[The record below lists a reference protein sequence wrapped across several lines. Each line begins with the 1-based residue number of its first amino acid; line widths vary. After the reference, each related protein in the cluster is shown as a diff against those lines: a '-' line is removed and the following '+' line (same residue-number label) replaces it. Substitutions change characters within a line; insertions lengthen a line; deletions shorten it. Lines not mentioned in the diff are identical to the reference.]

1 MATYSPGES
10 GGSVAVGAGR
20 GKGAEWWS
28 SSTEDGAPAPPSGKH
43 TTAVI
48 ALAGSLLPYAFL
60 LAFFRGGGDQDAAI
74 HAIFALFPTPDR
86 VLSIWARPLFA
97 APYIIPA
104 QLGGYLAMRITT
116 IVICAVAAWLTYL
129 VARRV
134 GLRWAW
140 LSIPL
145 VLLQPALLSVGT
157 DAMTEPIFVLVF
169 AGGLLALSY
178 QRTLT
183 AAAILSFLPLARPE
197 GPFILLVLAA
207 TWLPVVRRDRRYVA
221 AILLLGLG
229 MVAWLLACLV
239 TTGNI
244 GYLTSI
250 PWPAHTV
257 QVPTMFTR
265 QQVLH
270 YMTRWPHIIGLGLFP
285 LWLLGLLPSWRRP
298 LLRTCVIM
306 TLVLLAVHTLLY
318 SAATMGSLGLDRY
331 LATLAPAVALVGTAG
346 AGVLAARITG
356 RWTGMVFALLLML
369 ETVHALIAFDSNWL
383 DHMPAAT
390 LAAVREA
397 QSRVPDVSDRPLVS
411 ADQYGY
417 VYLEN
422 GWGRDRLPPTA
433 HDVTAA
439 TIAGFPEGT
448 VALWDDV
455 TGAWWFSLTIED
467 FTERGYRLLW
477 ERRTMLDSPLSP
489 FYERARSSSLAWLYY
504 WFGVPSTREMR
515 QAVLIKE

>member
-1 MATYSPGES
+1 M
-10 GGSVAVGAGR
+10 
-20 GKGAEWWS
+20 
-28 SSTEDGAPAPPSGKH
+28 
-43 TTAVI
+43 
-48 ALAGSLLPYAFL
+48 LPYLLL

-86 VLSIWARPLFA
+86 VLGIWARPLFA
-97 APYIIPA
+97 APYMIPA
-104 QLGGYLAMRITT
+104 QVGGYLAMRVTT

-169 AGGLLALSY
+169 ACGLLALSY
-178 QRTLT
+178 QRMLT

-197 GPFILLVLAA
+197 GPFILVVLAA
-207 TWLPVVRRDRRYVA
+207 IWLPDVRRDRRYLA

-229 MVAWLLACLV
+229 MVVWLLACLA
-239 TTGNI
+239 TTGNVT
-244 GYLTSI
+244 YLTSI

-270 YMTRWPHIIGLGLFP
+270 YIMRWPHIIGLGLFP

-298 LLRTCVIM
+298 LLRTCVIV
-306 TLVLLAVHTLLY
+306 TLVLLGVHTLLY

-346 AGVLAARITG
+346 AGMLAVHLTRRSAGI
-356 RWTGMVFALLLML
+356 VFALLLVL
-369 ETVHALIAFDSNWL
+369 ETAHALIAFDSNWL

-390 LAAVREA
+390 LVAVREA

-422 GWGRDRLPPTA
+422 GWGRDRLPATA
-433 HDVTAA
+433 HDITAA

-455 TGAWWFSLTIED
+455 TGAWWFNLTIED